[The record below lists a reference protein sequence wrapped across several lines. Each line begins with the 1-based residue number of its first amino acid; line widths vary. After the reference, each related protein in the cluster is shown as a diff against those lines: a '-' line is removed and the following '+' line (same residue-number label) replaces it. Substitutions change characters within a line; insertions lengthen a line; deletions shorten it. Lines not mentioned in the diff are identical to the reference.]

1 MTWQDILIERLV
13 TDDEIAAAL
22 AIAFELSTASIGVI
36 GTTRIADNDSREIV
50 FERWETEG
58 DFAVHI
64 HVALRTEISI
74 ALTERLGDIKI
85 VGRIAKSLDSACFI
99 GDDDINP
106 FTGLL
111 IRGPHDVR
119 PARLDAQAEDEGV
132 YRLAPVAAHVG

>member
-13 TDDEIAAAL
+13 TEDEIVDAL
-22 AIAFELSTASIGVI
+22 AKAFELPTASVGVI
-36 GTTRIADNDSREIV
+36 GATTIADSDSWEIV

-58 DFAVHI
+58 DFAVHV
-64 HVALRTEISI
+64 HVALRTEVSI
-74 ALTERLGDIKI
+74 ALAECHGDIEI
-85 VGRIAKSLDSACFI
+85 VGRIARTLNSACFI